1 MTYPCSKQ
9 ILKLKIKTIH
19 VNIINKEESYAG
31 GEELGEK
38 EEKMGEEVVKYTVKD
53 SLFTNLFRK
62 KKYLIQLYRALH
74 PEDTE
79 ATEED
84 LHDVTVSNVLVNDI
98 YNDVGFRIGST
109 LLILIESQSTWTV
122 NIIFRALMYLVQT
135 YREYFKET
143 KQDIYK
149 SKKLEMPVPE
159 LYVIYT
165 GTRKDRPKEISLS
178 KEFFGGKDICLDVKV
193 KMIYDGKEG
202 DIINQYVRFT
212 KVCNEQ
218 VSLYGR
224 TRKAI
229 KETIRICKDK
239 NVLKEYLESKEQE
252 VIDMLMELYDQ
263 EEVMRA
269 YVESERY
276 EAAEKAEKTANKKT
290 AQRLL
295 MMGKLSMEEVA
306 VGSGLTMEEVEE
318 LAGLQSV

>member
-1 MTYPCSKQ
+1 M
-9 ILKLKIKTIH
+9 
-19 VNIINKEESYAG
+19 
-31 GEELGEK
+31 GEEKEK
-38 EEKMGEEVVKYTVKD
+38 RMGEEVAKHTVKD
-53 SLFTNLFRK
+53 SVFTSLFK
-62 KKYLIQLYRALH
+62 EKKYLIELYRAIH
-74 PEDTE
+74 PEDRE
-79 ATEED
+79 ATEDD
-84 LHDVTVSNVLVNDI
+84 LQDVTISNVLVNDI

-143 KQDIYK
+143 KQDVYK
-149 SKKLEMPVPE
+149 SKKLKMPVPE

-165 GTRKDRPKEISLS
+165 GKRKDRPEENSLS
-178 KEFFGGKDICLDVKV
+178 KEFFDGKEICLDVKV

-263 EEVMRA
+263 EEVMRS
-269 YVESERY
+269 YLESERY
-276 EAAEKAEKTANKKT
+276 EAAQEAENTTKIQMAREMIHGNEPLEKII
-290 AQRLL
+290 RY
-295 MMGKLSMEEVA
+295 
-306 VGSGLTMEEVEE
+306 SGLSREAVLEIQKEE
-318 LAGLQSV
+318 LQMAT